1 MKPED
6 RDISTLRH
14 VAEYCCEI
22 TDAISKRNLTLDAVA
37 NDSFNKNALAMS
49 ILQIGE
55 LVNILS
61 EDFRTTHSVMPW
73 REIKR
78 MRDKAT
84 HHYWTFDVNILW
96 KTVTEDIE
104 PLKNYCNERIAEYE
118 CEVNN
123 NNETPQK

>member
-14 VAEYCCEI
+14 IVAYCCEI
-22 TDAISKRNLTLDAVA
+22 TEAISKRNLTLADVA
-37 NDSFNKNALAMS
+37 NDSFNKNALTMS

-55 LVNILS
+55 LVNVLS
-61 EDFRTTHSVMPW
+61 EDFRTSHSSVPW

-96 KTVTEDIE
+96 KTVSEDIE
-104 PLKNYCNERIAEYE
+104 PLKNYCNERIAESE
-118 CEVNN
+118 CEV
-123 NNETPQK
+123 EKGIDTL

>member
-1 MKPED
+1 MKPDD

-14 VAEYCCEI
+14 IVEYCCEI
-22 TDAISKRNLTLDAVA
+22 TEAISKRNLTLDAVA
-37 NDSFNKNALAMS
+37 NDSFNKNALSMS

-55 LVNILS
+55 LVNVLS
-61 EDFRTTHSVMPW
+61 EDFRKAHSTVPW

-84 HHYWTFDVNILW
+84 HHYWTFDVKILW
-96 KTVTEDIE
+96 KTASEDIE

-118 CEVNN
+118 CEVEKC
-123 NNETPQK
+123 NETPQN

>member
-6 RDISTLRH
+6 RDVSALRH
-14 VAEYCCEI
+14 IVEYCNEI
-22 TDAISKRNLTLDAVA
+22 TEAISKRNLTLEAVA
-37 NDSFNKNALAMS
+37 NDSFNKNALAMC

-55 LVNILS
+55 LVNVLS
-61 EDFRTTHSVMPW
+61 EDFRTAHSAMPW

-96 KTVTEDIE
+96 KTVSEDIE
-104 PLKNYCNERIAEYE
+104 PLKNYCNERIAEY
-118 CEVNN
+118 
-123 NNETPQK
+123 